1 MLCSPNSILVGEVV
15 DWLLS
20 YLESWMRLQAV
31 LGGVVGSVADRQ
43 VAKWREW
50 GPTWSAGLG
59 SM

>member
-1 MLCSPNSILVGEVV
+1 
-15 DWLLS
+15 
-20 YLESWMRLQAV
+20 MRLQAV

-43 VAKWREW
+43 VVKWREL